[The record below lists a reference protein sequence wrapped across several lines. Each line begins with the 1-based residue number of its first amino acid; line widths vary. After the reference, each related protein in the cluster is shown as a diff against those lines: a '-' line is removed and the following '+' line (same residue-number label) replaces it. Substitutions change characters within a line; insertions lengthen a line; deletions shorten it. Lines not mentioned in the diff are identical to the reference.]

1 VLNLKPKQAGPIWPR
16 RFAWSSG
23 EASVPIYTQVSHHRN
38 TKSAAKGKLMTS
50 NQSQSPRQKT
60 IHTTVSATEKVS
72 TQVSAGNKSPR
83 PMTGE
88 EYIESIRDGQ
98 DEA

>member
-1 VLNLKPKQAGPIWPR
+1 
-16 RFAWSSG
+16 
-23 EASVPIYTQVSHHRN
+23 
-38 TKSAAKGKLMTS
+38 MTS
-50 NQSQSPRQKT
+50 DQSQSPRQKT

-72 TQVSAGNKSPR
+72 AQVSAGNKSPR

-88 EYIESIRDGQ
+88 EYIESIRDGL